1 MRQVDRDVLPL
12 RVAVEHP
19 FERELA
25 ADAAF
30 FVATIGVTRTLA
42 ETLVDLDPAGL
53 YRVRSAK
60 CAANVV
66 RPDVGGEPAMRIASA
81 SSVQGMATSTGP
93 KISSRARRQSFATFA
108 KMVGIA

>member
-12 RVAVEHP
+12 RVALEHP

-30 FVATIGVTRTLA
+30 FVATIGVTGTLA
-42 ETLVDLDPAGL
+42 ETLVDLDRPGL
-53 YRVRSAK
+53 YRVRSAR

-66 RPDVGGEPAMRIASA
+66 RPDVGGELRQFFNFFELRCIAI
-81 SSVQGMATSTGP
+81 VYLWV
-93 KISSRARRQSFATFA
+93 FAA
-108 KMVGIA
+108 ALNKEWI

>member
-12 RVAVEHP
+12 RVALEHP

-30 FVATIGVTRTLA
+30 FVATIGVTGTLA
-42 ETLVDLDPAGL
+42 ETLVYLDPSGL
-53 YRVRSAK
+53 YRVRSAQ

-66 RPDVGGEPAMRIASA
+66 RPDVGGEPVVAIVFPLGASH
-81 SSVQGMATSTGP
+81 
-93 KISSRARRQSFATFA
+93 R
-108 KMVGIA
+108 

>member
-12 RVAVEHP
+12 RVALEHP

-42 ETLVDLDPAGL
+42 ETLVDLDPSGL
-53 YRVRSAK
+53 YRVRSAQ

-66 RPDVGGEPAMRIASA
+66 RPDVGGEPVVAIVFPLGASH
-81 SSVQGMATSTGP
+81 
-93 KISSRARRQSFATFA
+93 R
-108 KMVGIA
+108 